1 MQSFY
6 IVSCNDRRKY
16 FMKLQDNYDVGIY
29 CRLSRDD
36 HNGTL
41 ESMSIAN
48 QRQVLVDYVTEKGW
62 TLRDCYIDDGYSG
75 TNFDRPDFKR
85 MIHDAEIGKIDC
97 IITKDLSRL
106 GRNYVEAGYYTEEYF
121 IEHDIRFIAIND
133 GIDTMHDNNDIAAFH
148 HVLNEFY
155 PKQVSKKVKQV
166 KKKSA
171 EQGKFM
177 GSQAPYEYMKSP
189 EDKHVLIIDEEAAV
203 IVKRLFNEFANGDSA
218 RMIADKLNSEGINT
232 PRFYH
237 YEKMGRTNPLTEE
250 KNVWGSAT
258 ITQLLKNQVYIGNM
272 VQGKRQVVSFKT
284 KKMRTVPP
292 ENWIVVENTHTP
304 LIEMSLWER
313 VQKRLS
319 NPNKKIRRTKI
330 DTVGLFSGL
339 VKCSDC
345 GMPLAYMRRQLKER
359 EKGVYRCSRY
369 NNNGITACTSHYID
383 EEYIS
388 AFVLNDIRT
397 YAHLATA
404 QREELAE
411 KLYKALKKSNS
422 SEIGNIK
429 SKIKTT
435 ENRLFE
441 INDRIKNLYED
452 KCLGK
457 IPEDIAINLMRDFT
471 VEKADLEKS
480 LPELKNKL
488 VNMNETVS
496 SINEW
501 LDMISAY
508 ENITELD
515 RETVC
520 GLVESITVFEKDRS
534 TTPVTQKIKIEY
546 RFIKNL
552 LQNEKE
558 DIA

>member
-1 MQSFY
+1 
-6 IVSCNDRRKY
+6 
-16 FMKLQDNYDVGIY
+16 MKLQDNYDVGIY

-62 TLRDCYIDDGYSG
+62 TLRDCYIDDGYTG

-155 PKQVSKKVKQV
+155 PKQVSKKVRQV

-177 GSQAPYEYMKSP
+177 GSQAPYGYMKSP
-189 EDKHVLIIDEEAAV
+189 EDKHILIIDEDAA
-203 IVKRLFNEFANGDSA
+203 IVVRRLFNEFANGDSA
-218 RMIADKLNSEGINT
+218 RMIADKLNSEGVST

-237 YEKMGRTNPLTEE
+237 YEKLGKTNPLTEE

-258 ITQLLKNQVYIGNM
+258 ILQLLRNQVYIGNM

-284 KKMRTVPP
+284 KKMRQVSP
-292 ENWIVVENTHTP
+292 ENWIVVENTHVP
-304 LIEMSLWER
+304 LVDKSLWER
-313 VQKRLS
+313 VQEKLGKHH
-319 NPNKKIRRTKI
+319 KKIRRTKNEN
-330 DTVGLFSGL
+330 VGLFSGI

-345 GMPLAYMRRQLKER
+345 NMPLAYMRKHLKDR

-369 NNNGITACTSHYID
+369 NNNGSGACSSHYID

-388 AFVLNDIRT
+388 AFVLDDIRN
-397 YAHLATA
+397 YAQLAVEK
-404 QREELAE
+404 REELAE
-411 KLYKALKKSNS
+411 KLYRALKKTNS
-422 SEIGNIK
+422 SEISTLK
-429 SKIKTT
+429 SKVKSI

-457 IPEDIAINLMRDFT
+457 IPEDVALSLMQNFT
-471 VEKADLEKS
+471 SEKTELETK
-480 LPELKNKL
+480 LPALKNKL
-488 VNMNETVS
+488 VNMDETVGN
-496 SINEW
+496 INEW
-501 LDMISAY
+501 LNMISAY

-515 RETVC
+515 REIVC
-520 GLVESITVFEKDRS
+520 GLVESVTVFEKDRS
-534 TTPVTQKIKIEY
+534 TTPVTQEVKIEY

>member
-1 MQSFY
+1 
-6 IVSCNDRRKY
+6 
-16 FMKLQDNYDVGIY
+16 MKLQDNYDVGIY

-75 TNFDRPDFKR
+75 TNFDRSDFKR

-177 GSQAPYEYMKSP
+177 GSQAPYGYMKSP
-189 EDKHVLIIDEEAAV
+189 EDKHVLIVDEEAAV

-218 RMIADKLNSEGINT
+218 RMIADKLNAEGINT

-304 LIEMSLWER
+304 LIEKSLWER

-330 DTVGLFSGL
+330 NTVGLFSGL

-488 VNMNETVS
+488 VNMNETVG

-534 TTPVTQKIKIEY
+534 TTPVTQEIKIEY

-552 LQNEKE
+552 PQNEKE

>member
-1 MQSFY
+1 
-6 IVSCNDRRKY
+6 
-16 FMKLQDNYDVGIY
+16 MKLQDNYDVGIY

-177 GSQAPYEYMKSP
+177 GSQAPYGYMKSP

-218 RMIADKLNSEGINT
+218 RMIADKLNAEGINT

-388 AFVLNDIRT
+388 TFVLNDIRT

-488 VNMNETVS
+488 VNMNETVG

-534 TTPVTQKIKIEY
+534 TTPVTQEIKIEY

>member
-1 MQSFY
+1 
-6 IVSCNDRRKY
+6 
-16 FMKLQDNYDVGIY
+16 MKLQDNYDVGIY

-75 TNFDRPDFKR
+75 TNFDRSDFKR

-177 GSQAPYEYMKSP
+177 GSQAPYGYMKSP
-189 EDKHVLIIDEEAAV
+189 EDKHVLIVDEEAAV

-218 RMIADKLNSEGINT
+218 RMIADKLNAEGINT

-304 LIEMSLWER
+304 LIEKSLWER

-330 DTVGLFSGL
+330 NTVGLFSGL

-488 VNMNETVS
+488 VNMNETVG

-534 TTPVTQKIKIEY
+534 TTPVTQEIKIEY

>member
-1 MQSFY
+1 
-6 IVSCNDRRKY
+6 
-16 FMKLQDNYDVGIY
+16 MKLQDNYDVGIY

-75 TNFDRPDFKR
+75 TNFDRSDFKR

-177 GSQAPYEYMKSP
+177 GSQAPYGYMKSP
-189 EDKHVLIIDEEAAV
+189 EDKHVLIVDEEAAV

-304 LIEMSLWER
+304 LIEKSLWER

-330 DTVGLFSGL
+330 NTVGLFSGL

-488 VNMNETVS
+488 VNMNETVG

-534 TTPVTQKIKIEY
+534 TTPVTQEIKIEY

>member
-1 MQSFY
+1 
-6 IVSCNDRRKY
+6 
-16 FMKLQDNYDVGIY
+16 MKLQDNYDVGIY

-62 TLRDCYIDDGYSG
+62 TLRDCYIDDGYTG

-97 IITKDLSRL
+97 IITKDHSRL

-155 PKQVSKKVKQV
+155 PKQVSKKVRQV

-177 GSQAPYEYMKSP
+177 GSQAPYGYMKSP
-189 EDKHVLIIDEEAAV
+189 EDKHILIIDEDAA
-203 IVKRLFNEFANGDSA
+203 IVVRRLFNEFANGDSA
-218 RMIADKLNSEGINT
+218 RMIADKLNSEGVST

-237 YEKMGRTNPLTEE
+237 YEKLGKTNPLTEE

-258 ITQLLKNQVYIGNM
+258 ILQLLRNQVYIGNM

-284 KKMRTVPP
+284 KKMRQVSP
-292 ENWIVVENTHTP
+292 ENWIVVENTHVP
-304 LIEMSLWER
+304 LVDKSLWER
-313 VQKRLS
+313 VQEKLGKHH
-319 NPNKKIRRTKI
+319 KKIRRTKNEN
-330 DTVGLFSGL
+330 VGLFSGI

-345 GMPLAYMRRQLKER
+345 NMPLAYMRKQLKDR

-369 NNNGITACTSHYID
+369 NNNGSGACSSHYID

-388 AFVLNDIRT
+388 AFVLDDIRN
-397 YAHLATA
+397 YAQLAVEK
-404 QREELAE
+404 REELAE
-411 KLYKALKKSNS
+411 KLYRALKKTNS
-422 SEIGNIK
+422 SEISTLK
-429 SKIKTT
+429 SKVKSI

-457 IPEDIAINLMRDFT
+457 IPEDVALSLMQNFT
-471 VEKADLEKS
+471 SEKTELETK
-480 LPELKNKL
+480 LPALKNKL
-488 VNMNETVS
+488 VNMDETVGN
-496 SINEW
+496 INEW
-501 LDMISAY
+501 LNMISAY

-515 RETVC
+515 REIVC
-520 GLVESITVFEKDRS
+520 GLVESVTVFEKDRS
-534 TTPVTQKIKIEY
+534 TTPVTQEVKIEY